1 MIKTVAVANFKRDI
15 YPVVV
20 QVYGLK
26 DKTAM
31 RTEWGT
37 YTDSL
42 CRDGSITERQRKTWL
57 NPF

>member
-1 MIKTVAVANFKRDI
+1 MIKTVAVANFKRDV

-20 QVYGLK
+20 EVYGLK
-26 DKTAM
+26 DKAAM

-42 CRDGSITERQRKTWL
+42 CRDGSITMKQYETWT